1 MCKEIKNLEMLD
13 IQTVGKQ
20 SFRTVGGGEKVE
32 NVIGSSADS
41 ERLYLYNL

>member
-20 SFRTVGGGEKVE
+20 SFRTVGGGEVE